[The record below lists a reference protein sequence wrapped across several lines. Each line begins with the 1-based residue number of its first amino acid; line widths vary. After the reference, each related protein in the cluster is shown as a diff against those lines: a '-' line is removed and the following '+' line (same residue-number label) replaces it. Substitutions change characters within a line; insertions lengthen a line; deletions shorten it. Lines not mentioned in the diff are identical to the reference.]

1 MVRGSEVLGV
11 QHCKF
16 FNPAAT
22 NILPLAGAVII
33 EGRGGWV
40 MAQWAAVP
48 YRTAE
53 RVTPRG
59 YRLIN
64 RMTGPLRLQ
73 ARTERAALVDG
84 LFAEAAA
91 IPPKYF
97 YDPLGCALFD
107 AICELPEYY
116 LTRTERGIYAAHRD
130 VIAARAGQNRQFVDL
145 GAGNCA
151 KGESWIAALK
161 PRRFIAVDIAAAAV
175 EPALAR
181 LALAHPE
188 VEFSGVITDFS
199 RTLDLAA
206 DLDHGAA
213 TFFYPGSSIGNFTPD
228 EALSL
233 LAQVRDLCFRRGGLL
248 IGVDTPK
255 DAARLAA
262 AYDDALGVTAAFNR
276 NVLNHVNTLLGSDF
290 DPAAFAHVAFYNTG
304 ASRVEMHLE
313 ATRAQRVSIAGRE
326 RVFTAGE
333 RIHTEN
339 SYKYTPQEFAAL
351 LRRAGFS
358 EIDVWQDAAGDFAV
372 YYAE

>member
-1 MVRGSEVLGV
+1 
-11 QHCKF
+11 
-16 FNPAAT
+16 
-22 NILPLAGAVII
+22 
-33 EGRGGWV
+33 

-48 YRTAE
+48 YRGAE
-53 RVTPRG
+53 RATPRG

-64 RMTGPLRLQ
+64 RMIGPLRPHAQ
-73 ARTERAALVDG
+73 TEWAALVEG
-84 LFAEAAA
+84 LFAQPAV

-97 YDPLGCALFD
+97 YDALGCALFD

-116 LTRTERGIYAAHRD
+116 LTRTERRIFAAHRET
-130 VIAARAGQNRQFVDL
+130 IAAVVGQNRQFVDL

-151 KGESWIAALK
+151 KGEFWIAALK

-181 LALAHPE
+181 LALAHPD
-188 VEFSGVITDFS
+188 VEFTGVITDFS

-206 DLDHGAA
+206 DLDTGAA
-213 TFFYPGSSIGNFTPD
+213 TFFYPGSSIGNFNPD
-228 EALSL
+228 EALGL

-248 IGVDTPK
+248 IGVDAPK
-255 DAARLAA
+255 DGARLAA

-276 NVLNHVNTLLGSDF
+276 NVLNHVNALLGSDF
-290 DPAAFAHVAFYNTG
+290 DPAAFAHVAFYNAG
-304 ASRVEMHLE
+304 AGRVEMHLE
-313 ATRAQRVSIAGRE
+313 ARSVQRVTIAGRE
-326 RVFTAGE
+326 RVFAAGE

-339 SYKYTPQEFAAL
+339 SYKYSPEEFAAL

-358 EIDVWQDAAGDFAV
+358 DIAVWQDEAGDFAV

>member
-1 MVRGSEVLGV
+1 
-11 QHCKF
+11 
-16 FNPAAT
+16 
-22 NILPLAGAVII
+22 
-33 EGRGGWV
+33 

-48 YRTAE
+48 HRGAE

-64 RMTGPLRLQ
+64 RMIGPLRPQ
-73 ARTERAALVDG
+73 ARTEWAALVDG
-84 LFAEAAA
+84 LFAESAA

-97 YDPLGCALFD
+97 YDALGCALFD

-116 LTRTERGIYAAHRD
+116 LTRTERGIYAAHRET
-130 VIAARAGQNRQFVDL
+130 IAAVVGQNRQFVDL

-151 KGESWIAALK
+151 KGESWIATLN
-161 PRRFIAVDIAAAAV
+161 PRRFIAVDIAAAAI

-181 LALAHPE
+181 LALAYPE
-188 VEFSGVITDFS
+188 VEFTGVVTDFS
-199 RTLDLAA
+199 TTLDLTD

-228 EALSL
+228 EALGF

-248 IGVDTPK
+248 IGVDATK
-255 DAARLAA
+255 DGARLAA

-276 NVLNHVNTLLGSDF
+276 NVLNHINALLGSDF
-290 DPAAFAHVAFYNTG
+290 DPGAFAHVAFYAAS
-304 ASRVEMHLE
+304 ASRVEMYLE
-313 ATRAQRVSIAGRE
+313 ARSEQRVTIAGRE
-326 RVFTAGE
+326 RVFAAGE

-339 SYKYTPQEFAAL
+339 SYKYSPPEFAAL

-358 EIDVWQDAAGDFAV
+358 DIALWQDPAGDFAV
-372 YYAE
+372 FYAE

>member
-1 MVRGSEVLGV
+1 
-11 QHCKF
+11 
-16 FNPAAT
+16 
-22 NILPLAGAVII
+22 
-33 EGRGGWV
+33 

-48 YRTAE
+48 NRGTE

-64 RMTGPLRLQ
+64 RMIGPLRPQ
-73 ARTERAALVDG
+73 ARTQWAALVDG
-84 LFAEAAA
+84 LLAPAAA

-97 YDPLGCALFD
+97 YDALGCALFD

-116 LTRTERGIYAAHRD
+116 LTRTERGIYAEHRD
-130 VIAARAGQNRQFVDL
+130 TIAAVVGQNRQFIDL

-151 KGESWIAALK
+151 KGEAWIAALK

-175 EPALAR
+175 EPALLR
-181 LALAHPE
+181 LSLAHPE

-199 RTLDLAA
+199 RILDLGA
-206 DLDHGAA
+206 DLDHGPA

-228 EALSL
+228 DALGL
-233 LAQVRDLCFRRGGLL
+233 LAQIRDLSFRRGGLL
-248 IGVDTPK
+248 IGVDVPK
-255 DAARLAA
+255 DGARLAA

-276 NVLNHVNTLLGSDF
+276 NVLNHVNALLGSDF
-290 DPAAFAHVAFYNTG
+290 NPAAFAHVAFYNAA

-313 ATRAQRVSIAGRE
+313 ARTAQTVTIAGRE
-326 RVFTAGE
+326 RTFAAGE

-339 SYKYTPQEFAAL
+339 SYKYSPQDFASL

-358 EIDVWQDAAGDFAV
+358 DIAVWQDPAGDFAV
-372 YYAE
+372 YYAQ